1 MHFGKTVTEK
11 DERKVK
17 KMAKKRT
24 DLITIPY
31 DDFLALCNIVLRES
45 SRATKAIEE
54 EEDPAKARE
63 ILDGLHDGFC
73 KVKFRAID
81 LEITNGTGW

>member
-1 MHFGKTVTEK
+1 MHYGKTATEK

-31 DDFLALCNIVLRES
+31 DDFLSLCNIVLRES
-45 SRATKAIEE
+45 SRAKKAMEE
-54 EEDPAKARE
+54 DDPAKARE

-81 LEITNGTGW
+81 LDITNGTGW

>member
-1 MHFGKTVTEK
+1 ME
-11 DERKVK
+11 
-17 KMAKKRT
+17 KKRT

-31 DDFLALCNIVLRES
+31 DDFLALCNIVLRECN
-45 SRATKAIEE
+45 RASKEMDEGNAGQ
-54 EEDPAKARE
+54 AKQIIDE
-63 ILDGLHDGFC
+63 LHEGFC

>member
-1 MHFGKTVTEK
+1 
-11 DERKVK
+11 
-17 KMAKKRT
+17 MAKKRT

-45 SRATKAIEE
+45 NSAKKAIEE
-54 EEDPAKARE
+54 RDPSKAME
-63 ILDGLHDGFC
+63 IMDGLHEGFC